1 VRDGGTAINYSKLG
15 VLEGAEGKECG
26 GERGKGEGRERGR
39 ERRTR
44 GRMEGRGGGGDGER
58 RVKGRGGERG
68 LDRCCAGRRGL
79 EYAVSVLALDVS
91 QRMLQ
96 HADEKE

>member
-1 VRDGGTAINYSKLG
+1 VSARRRDSNKLFEIGSVGGGRGQGVR
-15 VLEGAEGKECG
+15 
-26 GERGKGEGRERGR
+26 GERGKGERERGR
-39 ERRTR
+39 GTR
-44 GRMEGRGGGGDGER
+44 GRMEGRRGGDGER

-68 LDRCCAGRRGL
+68 LDRCCAGQRGL